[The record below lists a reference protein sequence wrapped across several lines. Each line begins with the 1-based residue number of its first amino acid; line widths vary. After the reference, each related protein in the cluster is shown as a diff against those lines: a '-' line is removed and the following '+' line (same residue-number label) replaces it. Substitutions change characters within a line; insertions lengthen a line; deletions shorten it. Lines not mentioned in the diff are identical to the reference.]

1 MSSRDRTSDPSASR
15 SDGGTGLKRL
25 DVGRLLAFRAL
36 LHFKTDLLILLQR
49 LKAVSLHFRKMRKQI
64 LTAVI
69 RRDEAKALCV
79 VEPLYGYRLPSADF
93 PGSRAFRVLTPPIAL
108 ESGIDFVARENR
120 SGQPGSALMLRRLTI
135 YSVAV
140 GNSCT
145 STIASAEQVAGASAA
160 PFTDE
165 ASWRLSLLNHF
176 RYAIA
181 HNEKVR

>member
-1 MSSRDRTSDPSASR
+1 
-15 SDGGTGLKRL
+15 
-25 DVGRLLAFRAL
+25 
-36 LHFKTDLLILLQR
+36 
-49 LKAVSLHFRKMRKQI
+49 
-64 LTAVI
+64 VI
-69 RRDEAKALCV
+69 
-79 VEPLYGYRLPSADF
+79 
-93 PGSRAFRVLTPPIAL
+93 TPHIAL

-165 ASWRLSLLNHF
+165 ASWRAESFESLSVTLLRTTRKCANT
-176 RYAIA
+176 
-181 HNEKVR
+181 